1 MSPFFLKKIA
11 FLKVLKTSILTGM
24 RYLFPWE
31 VCTDLRG
38 FSALTELY
46 ALGKSEKLG
55 GEIILDFSRCHWFEA
70 NMCAPLYSVI
80 ARFFL
85 EMKSVSVGG
94 IRDDIIAV
102 FQKNGFAEI
111 IRLQRVPD
119 ANGTTIPFVRFRPTE
134 TRGFAEYSTGK
145 FKEFFVRKR
154 YGNPP
159 ENFFESVNEIF
170 QNSAFHSK
178 TNASIAACGQ
188 FFPASR
194 RIDFAISDSGIG
206 IPRSVREFI
215 RSPID
220 DSDAVVWAMSDSNTT
235 RVLNPNGSPG
245 GLGLK
250 IVRDFIDTTYGK
262 LVIVS
267 GTAFVCREIGKTETV
282 ALENP
287 FPGTCVNI
295 EVNIVA
301 TTLLT

>member
-1 MSPFFLKKIA
+1 M
-11 FLKVLKTSILTGM
+11 LKTSILTGM

-38 FSALTELY
+38 FSALAELY
-46 ALGKSEKLG
+46 AIGKSEKLG
-55 GEIILDFSRCHWFEA
+55 GEIILDFSRCHWFDA

-94 IRDDIIAV
+94 IRDDIMTV

-119 ANGTTIPFVRFRPTE
+119 VNGTTIPFVRFRPTE

-154 YGNPP
+154 FGNLP

-170 QNSAFHSK
+170 QNSSVHAK
-178 TNASIAACGQ
+178 TNASVASCGQ
-188 FFPASR
+188 FFPR
-194 RIDFAISDSGIG
+194 DGRVDFAISDCGIG
-206 IPRSVREFI
+206 IPENVRLFLNTE
-215 RSPID
+215 ID
-220 DSDAVVWAMSDSNTT
+220 DSDAVVWAMSESNTT
-235 RVLNPNGSPG
+235 RVSDSHAAPG

-250 IVRDFIDTTYGK
+250 IVRDFIDATYGK
-262 LVIVS
+262 LIIVS
-267 GTAFVCREIGKTETV
+267 GKAFVRRVNGKTKSES
-282 ALENP
+282 LENP

-295 EVNIVA
+295 EINTLA
-301 TTLLT
+301 TTVLT